1 MTFCEFYKVLD
12 LMLLIY
18 ELLNLFKYIRF
29 TKFEVIQFLNKITL
43 QCYNTSL

>member
-12 LMLLIY
+12 LMYLIY

-29 TKFEVIQFLNKITL
+29 T
-43 QCYNTSL
+43 NTSL